1 VPAAV
6 VIENL
11 SKSFKDVHAV
21 RDVSLQVEEGQVF
34 ALLGPNGAGKST
46 TLEILEG
53 FQKPDSGRV
62 EVLGVDPA
70 DRAASAHLRQR
81 LGIVLQDLTAQGPL
95 KVREVLTQNAGY
107 YPTAR
112 GVDEVIELVGLQ
124 EKADSRLAKLSGG
137 QKRRLD
143 LALGII
149 GNPDLLFLD
158 EPTTGLDAQARRTSW
173 GIVRDLAAQG
183 TTIILTTHYIEEAEY
198 LADHVAVIS
207 RGTIVASGTVDSLGG
222 RDSGEAFIR
231 FRLPA
236 GMNPNELPLTIDE
249 FANDFVVIRTRREV
263 DDLRALISWG
273 DARGVTIEAL
283 TVERP
288 TLEDIY
294 LRLTGGQAAHDEV
307 EEELR

>member
-1 VPAAV
+1 MPAAV

-11 SKSFKDVHAV
+11 SKSFKDVRAV

-53 FQKPDSGRV
+53 FQRPDSGRV

-70 DRAASAHLRQR
+70 DRAASVHLRQR

-107 YPTAR
+107 YPDAR
-112 GVDEVIELVGLQ
+112 DVDEIIELVGLQ

-149 GNPDLLFLD
+149 GKPDLLFLD

-173 GIVRDLAAQG
+173 GIVRDLAEQG

-236 GMNPNELPLTIDE
+236 GMNPNELPLTVDE

-263 DDLRALISWG
+263 DDLRTLINWG